1 MASSSGATNSTK
13 LPPPAPNKALARH
26 YWIHHFEVGPVQPAP
41 FIHRIMTDYS
51 DYPDNIVAQWIEDM
65 SPLYKLYNACR
76 DYGVKSG
83 SAAKSFEVRNYPGVE
98 PQTE

>member
-1 MASSSGATNSTK
+1 
-13 LPPPAPNKALARH
+13 
-26 YWIHHFEVGPVQPAP
+26 
-41 FIHRIMTDYS
+41 MTDYS